1 VDQAQARRGRLGL
14 PRGQLAVDHLCTVPP
29 HGPAAQESALF
40 GRRVR
45 WSPGARGNIAL
56 VVSGSDGATGSGFSA
71 SVFADPFFGRVAAG
85 VVNFLRPLGIHP
97 VLMLRPQLTT
107 VRQPIEDMAGEMAR
121 LLLSHIEEPDHEP
134 ASVIFDPT
142 LVVRASA

>member
-1 VDQAQARRGRLGL
+1 LHSTAARTGSAGERSLR
-14 PRGQLAVDHLCTVPP
+14 
-29 HGPAAQESALF
+29 PACSLVT
-40 GRRVR
+40 RR
-45 WSPGARGNIAL
+45 AGNIAL

-85 VVNFLRPLGIHP
+85 VVNFPRPLGIHP

-121 LLLSHIEEPDHEP
+121 LLLSRIEEPDHEP